1 VSAMRGVVSS
11 GGQTFEQMQ
20 KVMGDFARAAQ
31 RR

>member
-1 VSAMRGVVSS
+1 MRGVVSS